1 MEYRTLENTD
11 SVCIYEAFTQAFS
24 DYQVSVDMPF
34 KSFETMLKRNGFMP
48 AVSVGAF
55 ADRTLVGF
63 ILNGVR
69 DWDNEKTVYD
79 LGTGVIPD
87 FRRTG
92 IMGELLNLVRTIC
105 IKNKISVYQLE
116 VIQDNEKALT
126 LYKKQGFRINRILNC
141 YQLTGKIKEPGVYKV
156 WKLEHPEKLQDDQW
170 TAVKDF
176 WSYPPS
182 WQNAKDA
189 VCAIAK
195 SFSYTIVKFD
205 GNLIGYGIVDKMKG
219 DGVDICIS
227 SKQAPFLIAD
237 IILSQLRRYT
247 EYNHFNNPENAEAA
261 SFQAGDIFIDPPRRM
276 VKVRGQSVNLRPRE
290 FSLLLYFMRNI
301 NIVLTSEQI
310 CEHAWGMEGSYKRGV
325 SGPIAILRKI
335 IETDPTCPRYIETV
349 SRIGYRFTAYHSEIC
364 DNYSDDEVAL

>member
-1 MEYRTLENTD
+1 MFQSLTVQDASRLLIQQVFHLLVVDLEYLRSILQVD
-11 SVCIYEAFTQAFS
+11 WLPSVRRVTFVPIVVLS
-24 DYQVSVDMPF
+24 DTP
-34 KSFETMLKRNGFMP
+34 E
-48 AVSVGAF
+48 
-55 ADRTLVGF
+55 
-63 ILNGVR
+63 R
-69 DWDNEKTVYD
+69 D
-79 LGTGVIPD
+79 LH
-87 FRRTG
+87 
-92 IMGELLNLVRTIC
+92 
-105 IKNKISVYQLE
+105 S
-116 VIQDNEKALT
+116 
-126 LYKKQGFRINRILNC
+126 
-141 YQLTGKIKEPGVYKV
+141 
-156 WKLEHPEKLQDDQW
+156 
-170 TAVKDF
+170 
-176 WSYPPS
+176 
-182 WQNAKDA
+182 
-189 VCAIAK
+189 
-195 SFSYTIVKFD
+195 
-205 GNLIGYGIVDKMKG
+205 LIHH
-219 DGVDICIS
+219 GVDICIS

>member
-1 MEYRTLENTD
+1 MEY
-11 SVCIYEAFTQAFS
+11 S
-24 DYQVSVDMPF
+24 
-34 KSFETMLKRNGFMP
+34 
-48 AVSVGAF
+48 
-55 ADRTLVGF
+55 
-63 ILNGVR
+63 
-69 DWDNEKTVYD
+69 
-79 LGTGVIPD
+79 
-87 FRRTG
+87 
-92 IMGELLNLVRTIC
+92 
-105 IKNKISVYQLE
+105 
-116 VIQDNEKALT
+116 ALT
-126 LYKKQGFRINRILNC
+126 IGLTDELFSNIQTLLTSNLRFTPSLTVQDASRLLIQQVFHLLVVDLEYLRSIL
-141 YQLTGKIKEPGVYKV
+141 QVDWL
-156 WKLEHPEKLQDDQW
+156 
-170 TAVKDF
+170 
-176 WSYPPS
+176 PS
-182 WQNAKDA
+182 
-189 VCAIAK
+189 VRRVT
-195 SFSYTIVKFD
+195 FVPIVV
-205 GNLIGYGIVDKMKG
+205 LS
-219 DGVDICIS
+219 VDICIS

>member
-1 MEYRTLENTD
+1 MNPKKTKEDIRNAALACFAKHGYEKASINDIAVAAGISKASIFQYFGSKQALYQYLLDYCTAQMKQAYDANTLEENTD
-11 SVCIYEAFTQAFS
+11 FFDRVWEASVMKVENLKQHPHIG
-24 DYQVSVDMPF
+24 
-34 KSFETMLKRNGFMP
+34 SFI
-48 AVSVGAF
+48 ASA
-55 ADRTLVGF
+55 
-63 ILNGVR
+63 
-69 DWDNEKTVYD
+69 
-79 LGTGVIPD
+79 
-87 FRRTG
+87 
-92 IMGELLNLVRTIC
+92 
-105 IKNKISVYQLE
+105 
-116 VIQDNEKALT
+116 
-126 LYKKQGFRINRILNC
+126 
-141 YQLTGKIKEPGVYKV
+141 
-156 WKLEHPEKLQDDQW
+156 
-170 TAVKDF
+170 AVKPAPKLKGVLLSPENTKYVVVLSDTPERDLH
-176 WSYPPS
+176 S
-182 WQNAKDA
+182 
-189 VCAIAK
+189 
-195 SFSYTIVKFD
+195 
-205 GNLIGYGIVDKMKG
+205 LIHH
-219 DGVDICIS
+219 GVDICIS

>member
-1 MEYRTLENTD
+1 MEY
-11 SVCIYEAFTQAFS
+11 S
-24 DYQVSVDMPF
+24 
-34 KSFETMLKRNGFMP
+34 
-48 AVSVGAF
+48 
-55 ADRTLVGF
+55 
-63 ILNGVR
+63 
-69 DWDNEKTVYD
+69 
-79 LGTGVIPD
+79 
-87 FRRTG
+87 
-92 IMGELLNLVRTIC
+92 
-105 IKNKISVYQLE
+105 
-116 VIQDNEKALT
+116 ALT
-126 LYKKQGFRINRILNC
+126 IGLTDELFSNIQTLLTSNLRFTPSLTVQDASRLLIQQVFHLLVVDLEYLRSIL
-141 YQLTGKIKEPGVYKV
+141 QVDWLPSVRRVTFVPIVV
-156 WKLEHPEKLQDDQW
+156 LSDTPERDLH
-170 TAVKDF
+170 
-176 WSYPPS
+176 S
-182 WQNAKDA
+182 
-189 VCAIAK
+189 
-195 SFSYTIVKFD
+195 
-205 GNLIGYGIVDKMKG
+205 LIHH
-219 DGVDICIS
+219 GVDICIS

-276 VKVRGQSVNLRPRE
+276 VKVRGQSVNLLPRE

>member
-1 MEYRTLENTD
+1 MKRAAPVLFAALLICTLTCPALAAEPAEGTPPPKQTAAFYPAEVRETAEGDARRLEKIYLEYLRSILQVD
-11 SVCIYEAFTQAFS
+11 WLPSVRRVTFVPIVVLS
-24 DYQVSVDMPF
+24 DTP
-34 KSFETMLKRNGFMP
+34 E
-48 AVSVGAF
+48 
-55 ADRTLVGF
+55 
-63 ILNGVR
+63 R
-69 DWDNEKTVYD
+69 D
-79 LGTGVIPD
+79 LH
-87 FRRTG
+87 
-92 IMGELLNLVRTIC
+92 
-105 IKNKISVYQLE
+105 S
-116 VIQDNEKALT
+116 
-126 LYKKQGFRINRILNC
+126 
-141 YQLTGKIKEPGVYKV
+141 
-156 WKLEHPEKLQDDQW
+156 
-170 TAVKDF
+170 
-176 WSYPPS
+176 
-182 WQNAKDA
+182 
-189 VCAIAK
+189 
-195 SFSYTIVKFD
+195 
-205 GNLIGYGIVDKMKG
+205 LIHH
-219 DGVDICIS
+219 GVDICIS